1 MKRSLITCSE
11 QGTLEAGIE
20 LADSLRA
27 GDCIA
32 LDGVLGAGKTCLARG
47 IAVGLG
53 IDEHD
58 VASPTFAMLHE
69 HACMMQVE
77 GEGTPGHFYHLD
89 AYRLAGIEDLESI
102 GWQEVLDDPC
112 GIMVIE
118 WASRIVDAIPPS
130 CIRIELEYRGETER
144 AMTLQLPGELEERFG
159 DAWHPGT

>member
-1 MKRSLITCSE
+1 MKRSLITSSE

-20 LADSLRA
+20 LAGCLRA

-69 HACMMQVE
+69 HDCMMQVE
-77 GEGTPGHFYHLD
+77 GEGTQGHFYHLD
-89 AYRLAGIEDLESI
+89 AYRLGGIEDLESI
-102 GWQEVLDDPC
+102 GWQEVLEDPF

-118 WASRIVDAIPPS
+118 WASRIIEAIPPS
-130 CIRIELEYRGETER
+130 CIRIELEYQGETER
-144 AMTLQLPGELEERFG
+144 ALGLLLSGELEERFA